1 MPIDLEKGFFHPE
14 GPVITTPRLSIREF
28 TLDDVNAYHDIFSN
42 PEVTRYLS
50 WGPYTSMDQT
60 ANFIQRVTVDQKRT
74 PRKSYEFAIV
84 FQSTD
89 ELIGYTILQVNI
101 TNRSAE
107 RGIYLKPAVWNKG
120 LATEAQSAM
129 LDLGFDQLG
138 LHRIWATCDPDN
150 LSSQAVMKKTGMTYE
165 GRLRES
171 RWNAR
176 DQTYRDSLL
185 FSILNTEWAELRS
198 NPDS

>member
-14 GPVITTPRLSIREF
+14 GPVITTPRLLIREF
-28 TLDDVNAYHDIFSN
+28 TVNDIDAYHGIFSD
-42 PEVTRYLS
+42 PEVTKYIS
-50 WGPYTSMDQT
+50 WGPYTSIDQT
-60 ANFIQRVTVDQKRT
+60 KQFIIRVVEDQKKI

-84 FQSTD
+84 LQSTD

-101 TNRSAE
+101 SNRSAE
-107 RGIYLKPAVWNKG
+107 RGIYLKRTEWNKG
-120 LATEAQSAM
+120 IATEAQSTM
-129 LDLGFDQLG
+129 LNFGFNQLG

-150 LSSQAVMKKTGMTYE
+150 VSSQKMMEKTGMIYE

-171 RWNAR
+171 RWNAK

-198 NPDS
+198 K